1 MILRKKTSNKF
12 RGNII
17 EFRKEIKNGLLAL
30 WNNENNGDNMNSKLT
45 IIIKGTTMGN
55 NRSVLEL
62 MQKTRN
68 MPLTTKEN
76 RIEHIE
82 VKLVNKK

>member
-1 MILRKKTSNKF
+1 MIHRKKISNTF

-45 IIIKGTTMGN
+45 ITIKGTTVIKQKEMGN
-55 NRSVLEL
+55 NRFNVGTDAKDEKYAFNYKGR
-62 MQKTRN
+62 QN
-68 MPLTTKEN
+68 
-76 RIEHIE
+76 
-82 VKLVNKK
+82 